1 MWPGLAG
8 CGDAAKN
15 SPSRAGSYSRDKALS
30 VLMGED
36 IRFQI
41 LLSDT
46 KMSFYV
52 FFTEPSREGDSLG
65 KHGALQR
72 CLGSCVSSRWLSPAP
87 MLTAGKNESAKRES
101 AVFFSLFL
109 LWQNIHNTKLTVLT
123 LFQYRI
129 SWH

>member
-65 KHGALQR
+65 KHGATAKVPGLVRFLPMAQS
-72 CLGSCVSSRWLSPAP
+72 GSHADGR
-87 MLTAGKNESAKRES
+87 KE
-101 AVFFSLFL
+101 
-109 LWQNIHNTKLTVLT
+109 
-123 LFQYRI
+123 
-129 SWH
+129 